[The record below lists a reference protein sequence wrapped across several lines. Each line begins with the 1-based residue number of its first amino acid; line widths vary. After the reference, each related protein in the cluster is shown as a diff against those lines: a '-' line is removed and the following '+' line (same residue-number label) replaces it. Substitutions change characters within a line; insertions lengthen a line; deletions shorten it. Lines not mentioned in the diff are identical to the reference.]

1 MNNIILSV
9 FNPSQTAI
17 IIAVAAVGVVL
28 IALNIVLAYIFNK
41 RGERKL
47 HDLLL
52 QQQRELL
59 MQQLEEMH
67 RLGTAYDD
75 KPADIKPFFMP
86 ADSEIPVQP
95 AAAPI
100 AVQEEPEPEEAEEAE
115 EPDEEAEEEL
125 AAADFTDDE
134 SVVEEEVTVIKG
146 RVIRYNRSFS
156 ARIIQATDE
165 LKERYSCLKNYI
177 LSFKNVKGRVSWK
190 KESFRLGRSSF
201 ATLVMRGK
209 TLCLCLATDPK
220 KFEDTKYK
228 VIDLSV
234 RSPKSKQPCMYRIS
248 AARRVKYAMQ
258 LIDLLMEELG
268 AVRTEDFAEQEYKPE
283 YRTTQE
289 LIECGLI
296 KVTGEEPLPEL
307 EAEVAAVQAEQPPKL
322 VEPLVERDFEILEE
336 VYVEKAEEFS
346 DEQAEQLV
354 EIKVVKRR
362 IAGKRG
368 IVNLDSLSRHY
379 EAGDYVTVEGLRSK
393 GIIAKDVQL
402 VKILAKGSINKP
414 LIIEA
419 DDFSLTAVKM
429 IVLTGGRVIRRS
441 AQ

>member
-95 AAAPI
+95 AAASI
-100 AVQEEPEPEEAEEAE
+100 AVQEEPEPEEAEEVE

-165 LKERYSCLKNYI
+165 LKERYSRLKNYI

-296 KVTGEEPLPEL
+296 KVTGEEPLHEL
-307 EAEVAAVQAEQPPKL
+307 EAEVAAVQAEEPPKL